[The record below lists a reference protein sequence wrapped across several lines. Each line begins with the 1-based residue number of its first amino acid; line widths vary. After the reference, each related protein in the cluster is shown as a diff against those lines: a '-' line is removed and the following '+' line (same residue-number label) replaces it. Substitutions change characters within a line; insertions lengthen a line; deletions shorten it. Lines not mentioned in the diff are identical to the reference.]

1 MENKNKNLLANHL
14 HLDIKKAKNRTSI
27 GLTDESQKIRNK
39 KLLDFISM
47 KNKIIFKSCFD
58 HKGAKQFLKA
68 KDKALEEFT
77 LIDEIEIID
86 NKKKKILSTKKIH
99 HKHYVKNGKKYS
111 HKKIKKKNNNNN
123 NNKYNSDI
131 TNTRIDHPLV
141 NRFKSSHCLSKHT
154 FKFSK
159 IDNCKLINHLKH
171 EERSKSD
178 SSISNINKIE
188 SGYLVTKEDNILV
201 SSIINEMNSC
211 YKD

>member
-1 MENKNKNLLANHL
+1 LE
-14 HLDIKKAKNRTSI
+14 KKSKFFPKTW
-27 GLTDESQKIRNK
+27 EQKDR
-39 KLLDFISM
+39 
-47 KNKIIFKSCFD
+47 
-58 HKGAKQFLKA
+58 
-68 KDKALEEFT
+68 
-77 LIDEIEIID
+77 
-86 NKKKKILSTKKIH
+86 
-99 HKHYVKNGKKYS
+99 YS
-111 HKKIKKKNNNNN
+111 KKNNNNN

-171 EERSKSD
+171 EERSKFD